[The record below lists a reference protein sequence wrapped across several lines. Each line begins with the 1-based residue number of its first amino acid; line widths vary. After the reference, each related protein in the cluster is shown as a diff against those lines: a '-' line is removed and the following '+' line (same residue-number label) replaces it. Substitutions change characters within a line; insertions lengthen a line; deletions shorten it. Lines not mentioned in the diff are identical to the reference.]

1 MDHEL
6 HVQTSSAKLPRR
18 RFLRDA
24 MLTTAASGFASTF
37 VSACNI
43 TSGHVASTSLGVD
56 TMDQA
61 LEMMARLAPLTNH
74 GPMAAEALMSLGR
87 ADSVVTFVTAY
98 MKRFTSAY
106 PPPFLAV
113 TSQNWRDALGDG
125 RRVADWTNFF
135 NRELK
140 EAPWPHVL
148 EKWSAVL
155 APGLAAA
162 AAHGLIRTSHA
173 VRSLSVN
180 DTDLRRRELAEG
192 LGYWAAYYQTLPE
205 AQKPG
210 LTKFK
215 PAEAINH
222 VPLLPT
228 AERGGGSIM
237 LGLRRLDRFAPF
249 AGASALIETSG
260 KPEHVISELT
270 ETFANAYL
278 RNVTPRSL
286 VTLIH
291 TITSISGLRSLL
303 PYLSPATTEKVLHF
317 GWQVGAALYSIAAI
331 GSTNVLPPAPE
342 IKIDTLV
349 ERAVANGDEHA
360 IKFTE
365 ACLREYSHKSNPIFL
380 QAAQDALSR
389 IRPV

>member
-6 HVQTSSAKLPRR
+6 HAQTSFAKLPRR
-18 RFLRDA
+18 RFLREA
-24 MLTTAASGFASTF
+24 MLTTVASGFASTF
-37 VSACNI
+37 VSACHI
-43 TSGHVASTSLGVD
+43 TSGHEASTSFGVD

-61 LEMMARLAPLTNH
+61 LEMMAGLAPLTNH

-87 ADSVVTFVTAY
+87 ADTVITFVTAY
-98 MKRFTSAY
+98 MKRFKTAY
-106 PPPFLAV
+106 PAPFLAI
-113 TSQNWRDALGDG
+113 TSENWREALGDG
-125 RRVADWTNFF
+125 RRVADWSNFF

-140 EAPWPHVL
+140 EAPWPHLL

-162 AAHGLIRTSHA
+162 AAHGLIRTAHA
-173 VRSLSVN
+173 VRSLSVK

-205 AQKPG
+205 AQRPG
-210 LTKFK
+210 LTKLK
-215 PAEAINH
+215 PGEAIKH

-237 LGLRRLDRFAPF
+237 LALRRLDGFAPF
-249 AGASALIETSG
+249 ASASALIETSG
-260 KPEHVISELT
+260 NPEHVISELT

-291 TITSISGLRSLL
+291 TITSTSGLRSLL
-303 PYLSPATTEKVLHF
+303 PYLSPPTTEKILRF

-331 GSTNVLPPAPE
+331 GSTNVLPARQE
-342 IKIDTLV
+342 IKIDNLI
-349 ERAVANGDEHA
+349 EQAVDIGEEHA

-365 ACLREYSHKSNPIFL
+365 ACLREYSQKSNPIYL

>member
-1 MDHEL
+1 MDHEP
-6 HVQTSSAKLPRR
+6 HARTSSAKLPRR

-24 MLTTAASGFASTF
+24 MLTTVASGLAPTF
-37 VSACNI
+37 VSACHA
-43 TSGHVASTSLGVD
+43 TSGHKTTLAVD

-74 GPMAAEALMSLGR
+74 GPMAAEALMTLGR
-87 ADSVVTFVTAY
+87 ADNVVTFVTAY

-106 PPPFLAV
+106 PPPFHAV
-113 TSQNWRDALGDG
+113 TSANWRDALGDG
-125 RRVADWTNFF
+125 RRVADWTSFF

-140 EAPWPHVL
+140 EAPWPQVL

-162 AAHGLIRTSHA
+162 AAHGLIRTAHA
-173 VRSLSVN
+173 VRSLSVK

-205 AQKPG
+205 TQKPG
-210 LTKFK
+210 LTKLK

-222 VPLLPT
+222 VPLLPM

-237 LGLRRLDRFAPF
+237 LGLRRLDGFAPF
-249 AGASALIETSG
+249 ASASALIETSG

-278 RNVTPRSL
+278 RNITPRNL

-291 TITSISGLRSLL
+291 TITSTSGLRSLV
-303 PYLSPATTEKVLHF
+303 PYLSPPTTEKILHF

-331 GSTNVLPPAPE
+331 GSTNVPPAVQE
-342 IKIDTLV
+342 IKIDSLI
-349 ERAVANGDEHA
+349 ERAIAIGEEHA

-365 ACLREYSHKSNPIFL
+365 ACLREYSHKSNPIYL
-380 QAAQDALSR
+380 QAAQDALGR

>member
-1 MDHEL
+1 MDDEL
-6 HVQTSSAKLPRR
+6 HAQTSSAKLPRR

-24 MLTTAASGFASTF
+24 MLTTVASGFASTF
-37 VSACNI
+37 VSACHA
-43 TSGHVASTSLGVD
+43 TSGHEASTSLGVD

-74 GPMAAEALMSLGR
+74 GPMAAETLMSLGR
-87 ADSVVTFVTAY
+87 ADNVVTFVTAY
-98 MKRFTSAY
+98 MKRFNSAY
-106 PPPFLAV
+106 PPPFLTV
-113 TSQNWRDALGDG
+113 TSANWREALGDG
-125 RRVADWTNFF
+125 RRVADWTSFF

-140 EAPWPHVL
+140 EAPWPQVL

-162 AAHGLIRTSHA
+162 AAHGLIRTAHA
-173 VRSLSVN
+173 ARSLSVK

-205 AQKPG
+205 APKPD
-210 LTKFK
+210 LKKFK

-222 VPLLPT
+222 VPLLPM

-237 LGLRRLDRFAPF
+237 LGLRRLDAFAPF
-249 AGASALIETSG
+249 ASASALIETSG

-291 TITSISGLRSLL
+291 TITSTSGLRSLL
-303 PYLSPATTEKVLHF
+303 PYLSPTTTEKVLHF

-331 GSTNVLPPAPE
+331 GSTNVLPAAQE
-342 IKIDTLV
+342 IKIDNLI

-365 ACLREYSHKSNPIFL
+365 ACLREYSHKSNPIYL